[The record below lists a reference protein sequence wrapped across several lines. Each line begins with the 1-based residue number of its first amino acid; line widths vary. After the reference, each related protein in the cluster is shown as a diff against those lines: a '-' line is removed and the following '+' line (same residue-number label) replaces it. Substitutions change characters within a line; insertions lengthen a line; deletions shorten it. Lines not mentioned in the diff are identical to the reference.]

1 MRNKAGK
8 YTQLFVKQVF
18 ANLALLFI
26 LFFATEGLQ
35 AQQVKAI
42 LEPDSIVI
50 GKRAVLRVEVSCPSD
65 SQVIPVALNDTIFE
79 EVEIFSASPLDTL
92 RAETGDYFIRQEF
105 VITAW
110 EEGFYPIAPIPV
122 LVVSRTDTLE
132 VYSAPL
138 LLKVYSVEV
147 SEDATPYDIKPIF
160 RMPLSIAE
168 MVRVAGPAI
177 LLLALFAGLAWWFYK
192 QRKGRPQAESICEK
206 PGIPPHI
213 AAISSLE
220 NLKNKKL
227 WENGKVKL
235 YHSELT
241 YIVRMFLEKR
251 FGLLALEMT
260 SGEILKAVEPH
271 LKGEDMTDSLK
282 VIFELADLV
291 KFAKFSPEPQQNE
304 KCMELALDFVKR
316 NFPSPVAEEK
326 KYKQG
331 GEE

>member
-1 MRNKAGK
+1 
-8 YTQLFVKQVF
+8 
-18 ANLALLFI
+18 
-26 LFFATEGLQ
+26 
-35 AQQVKAI
+35 
-42 LEPDSIVI
+42 
-50 GKRAVLRVEVSCPSD
+50 
-65 SQVIPVALNDTIFE
+65 
-79 EVEIFSASPLDTL
+79 
-92 RAETGDYFIRQEF
+92 
-105 VITAW
+105 
-110 EEGFYPIAPIPV
+110 
-122 LVVSRTDTLE
+122 
-132 VYSAPL
+132 
-138 LLKVYSVEV
+138 
-147 SEDATPYDIKPIF
+147 
-160 RMPLSIAE
+160 
-168 MVRVAGPAI
+168 
-177 LLLALFAGLAWWFYK
+177 
-192 QRKGRPQAESICEK
+192 
-206 PGIPPHI
+206 
-213 AAISSLE
+213 
-220 NLKNKKL
+220 LKNKKL